1 MSLIDNIKIE
11 SLSDAQ
17 EILKA
22 AGTEDI
28 LDFEKAH
35 KDGDLHPNGKW
46 VWVSSANGGKGDWRT
61 LNGRTH
67 KKHQAAN
74 AGGGT
79 SGSAVMSTT
88 GASSKKDN
96 SSTKTTVVSNYASDE
111 EKKIAKRLLDDRKKN
126 KSSKSKK
133 ITSSINPTFQKY
145 FSINNSKFTDPKKMS
160 VSKTPQGNW
169 SLSYE
174 GKRISTVAPL
184 TDADKKKLE
193 SAGVTFDD
201 TFKPKQKLKTN
212 SETYSHDIN
221 GVSVSVSKNKD
232 GSYTLE
238 ANGKKVRSDDPSFF
252 KDKLK
257 PRVKKALAKEVGI
270 DISTTSKKT
279 PSTNSLK
286 SPSKVFK
293 KIPAKNSDELYKK
306 TLSYRGGRISAKT
319 KNGLIEGTI
328 QNSTKKDDRVILT
341 IKKDDGSLT
350 KISTSIWGTSK
361 YQAPQPDDS
370 KIKEIKDGKKNVKI
384 SSAMGA
390 TDWST
395 LNYLINSGIEIQY
408 QHGLSFRGGSNSSK
422 KIDAEEALEEINK
435 NTTFDASVDGG
446 VLYIHT
452 YSGFDMD

>member
-1 MSLIDNIKIE
+1 MTKLLDNIQINGFWGAM
-11 SLSDAQ
+11 D
-17 EILKA
+17 ILKS
-22 AGTEDI
+22 AGSEDI
-28 LDFEKAH
+28 FEKAH

-74 AGGGT
+74 AAGGG
-79 SGSAVMSTT
+79 SSSASSTT
-88 GASSKKDN
+88 GG
-96 SSTKTTVVSNYASDE
+96 
-111 EKKIAKRLLDDRKKN
+111 
-126 KSSKSKK
+126 KSSSVKT
-133 ITSSINPTFQKY
+133 TSSINPTFQKY

-201 TFKPKQKLKTN
+201 TFKPKQKVKTN

-221 GVSVSVSKNKD
+221 GVTVNVSKNKD

-252 KDKLK
+252 KDKLL

-270 DISTTSKKT
+270 DVPTTSKK
-279 PSTNSLK
+279 SFNSLLK
-286 SPSKVFK
+286 NPSKFFRR
-293 KIPAKNSDELYKK
+293 ISAKNSDEFYKK
-306 TLSYRGGRISAKT
+306 TLSYIGGKISTNTLK
-319 KNGLIEGTI
+319 GHIEGVI
-328 QNSTKKDDRVILT
+328 QNAKKKDDKVELT
-341 IKKDDGSLT
+341 IKKDDGGFVLLT
-350 KISTSIWGTSK
+350 TSMIGRSK
-361 YQAPQPDDS
+361 YQVPHPDAS
-370 KIKEIKDGKKNVKI
+370 KIKEIKDSKGKKEVKI

-395 LNYLINSGIEIQY
+395 VNYLINSGMEIQY
-408 QHGLSFRGGSNSSK
+408 QHGLSFRSGSNSSK
-422 KIDAEEALEEINK
+422 KISAEEALEKIHK

-446 VLYIHT
+446 VLHIHT